1 MVASA
6 SVTDGI
12 RRGLGGLS
20 HPKKGAWDQ
29 LDSFYK
35 HGLGYAQEMANRP
48 QTLYGIA
55 DSPVGLA
62 AWILDHDARSE
73 AQEEPRASRL
83 PRAPQAVE
91 GAAAA
96 LTRGRAVCAGTGWWL
111 GVAGSARG
119 CPASRGRS
127 QDADCTSLEHS
138 GARCGLRASEVRT
151 RSEAVE
157 AAKRAHE
164 MTLIGETDCDCDLR
178 SGLAAAQQRPSARQA
193 HVGLI
198 LMGRQPR
205 LGNRNVQVT
214 KDAIGFE
221 QANRAI

>member
-1 MVASA
+1 VVASA

-111 GVAGSARG
+111 GGGRFCARLSG
-119 CPASRGRS
+119 FKGAIARRGLHLARTLRCP
-127 QDADCTSLEHS
+127 
-138 GARCGLRASEVRT
+138 LRASRE
-151 RSEAVE
+151 RSTHPE
-157 AAKRAHE
+157 
-164 MTLIGETDCDCDLR
+164 
-178 SGLAAAQQRPSARQA
+178 
-193 HVGLI
+193 
-198 LMGRQPR
+198 
-205 LGNRNVQVT
+205 
-214 KDAIGFE
+214 
-221 QANRAI
+221 